1 MPSIF
6 AEHPDRSDKSLLRAL
21 EKSLAGGDVS
31 ASLDMLGEA
40 PGLIY
45 DRELSSVAL
54 TALAARLAEEQIESP
69 SPHAKGLMSLSGAK
83 GNLLERLQADL
94 EQRLPRRLGRWQTGP
109 GAARSLASDL
119 HEAALADMVATTLTT
134 KPDKLEKALGAKR
147 TDSLAKDLRRR
158 GAIKG
163 KLSDNL
169 DRCDWIA
176 IIDDIG
182 DASEKEQLADGLDQG
197 LRRYFEVVE
206 RGRIFPDSY

>member
-31 ASLDMLGEA
+31 AALDLLGEA
-40 PGLIY
+40 PARIDERPLA
-45 DRELSSVAL
+45 RE
-54 TALAARLAEEQIESP
+54 ALASLAKRLAEEQLANP
-69 SPHAKGLMSLSGAK
+69 SSHAQGLM
-83 GNLLERLQADL
+83 LLRGPVGDLEERLRADL

-119 HEAALADMVATTLTT
+119 HEAALADMAATMLVD
-134 KPDKLEKALGAKR
+134 KPGKLEKTLGQKR
-147 TDSLAKDLRRR
+147 LDLLTKDLRRR
-158 GAIKG
+158 RAIKG
-163 KLSDNL
+163 KLEDNL

-176 IIDDIG
+176 IVDDIG
-182 DASEKEQLADGLDQG
+182 DASNKSLLADGLDKG

-206 RGRIFPDSY
+206 RGHIFPDSY